1 MKAQPYNA
9 CVLCQHPLPCK
20 ATKQHSIH
28 YKAVQVIL
36 LRCKPSWPILQEEAF
51 VEISGDDMAGVDA
64 FAELVSMA
72 VDAEPSLADRAS
84 RDLVAS
90 RRASASVAGALHC
103 HRFCHTSLHDVG
115 DLHTHH
121 QRCEA
126 ILSTLC
132 SWVCSAADLLLHLL
146 PLANMPGWLRL
157 RAPKGER
164 HEYLNKA
171 LRSLKLHTMLCVM
184 MKDCLLLRPITEPI
198 AFGNQA
204 GLAAAAGT
212 AGGTL

>member
-1 MKAQPYNA
+1 M
-9 CVLCQHPLPCK
+9 PCI
-20 ATKQHSIH
+20 ATKQHSVN

-51 VEISGDDMAGVDA
+51 VEISGDDMAGGDA

-72 VDAEPSLADRAS
+72 VEVEPSLADRAS
-84 RDLVAS
+84 RDLVGS

-103 HRFCHTSLHDVG
+103 HRLQSYHIAGLCYMLLHNVG
-115 DLHTHH
+115 DLHAHH
-121 QRCEA
+121 QRCGA

-132 SWVCSAADLLLHLL
+132 SGVCSAAGLLLDLL
-146 PLANMPGWLRL
+146 PLANTPGWLRL

-164 HEYLNKA
+164 QEYLNGS
-171 LRSLKLHTMLCVM
+171 LHSLKLHTVLCVM
-184 MKDCLLLRPITEPI
+184 MKNCLLLRPITEPI